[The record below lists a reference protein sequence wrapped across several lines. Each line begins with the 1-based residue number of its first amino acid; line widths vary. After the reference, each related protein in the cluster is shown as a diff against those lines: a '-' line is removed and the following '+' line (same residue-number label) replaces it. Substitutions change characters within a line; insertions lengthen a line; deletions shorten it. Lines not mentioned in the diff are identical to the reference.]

1 MSPLVLGVEIAAH
14 VAVGIMLFAV
24 VGTIVSF
31 IQAQTSLLQ
40 VAFTTYKNPTSHYH
54 PFTQSLLDGSS
65 PDLKLAQRAIKR
77 GDKAEAQSLIEDIC
91 QLLEAEDDKA
101 IRKQL
106 QNKLRSAIKH

>member
-1 MSPLVLGVEIAAH
+1 MSPLLIGVEVAAH
-14 VAVGIMLFAV
+14 IAVALMLFAV
-24 VGTIVSF
+24 IGTIVSF

-77 GDKAEAQSLIEDIC
+77 GDKTEAKSLIEDIC
-91 QLLEAEDDKA
+91 QLLEAEDNKS

-106 QNKLRSAIKH
+106 QTKLRGAIK